1 MRKQGSILN
10 NRGAGVRNRRLAKI
24 LKGDKK
30 MNVELNFDEIVTVFA
45 VLADKIE
52 NDDALSKRTEG
63 NIYSACYKLASA
75 AKEVTS
81 NISPEDV

>member
-1 MRKQGSILN
+1 
-10 NRGAGVRNRRLAKI
+10 
-24 LKGDKK
+24 

-63 NIYSACYKLASA
+63 NIYSACHKLASA

>member
-52 NDDALSKRTEG
+52 NDDALSKRRKY
-63 NIYSACYKLASA
+63 I
-75 AKEVTS
+75 
-81 NISPEDV
+81 